1 MSTRPLARLG
11 VGLALVAMLVLFA
24 GCVKQK
30 EESKITQAGSGTA
43 KMTATLDLSHMK
55 EMMEMMAGMGM
66 ANPEDANK
74 DPAEQ
79 LDIEDMKKKIEE
91 ADGIKLVS
99 AKREIAEDKSS
110 ASMIIEIEF
119 DSLKHLYGADIVQGV
134 KASLHK
140 RPDGNYELNRF
151 MFADMI
157 PDGGGDPEAAAMME
171 MMMGMF
177 EPYMADMVLETVLTL
192 PTAIVETNGAQG
204 TGNTVTWKMGFKDI
218 QVAEKRR
225 QTVVFSG
232 AGLEWENF
240 GTPPKPEA
248 TTTEPDEPAD
258 EPAPEKE
265 GEQEPEKSPEPAEA
279 PAPGK

>member
-11 VGLALVAMLVLFA
+11 VGIALVAMLVLFA

-30 EESKITQAGSGTA
+30 EESKITKAGSGTA

-66 ANPEDANK
+66 ADPNAVDK

-79 LDIEDMKKKIEE
+79 LDIEETKKKI
-91 ADGIKLVS
+91 ADAEGVKLIS

-110 ASMIIEIEF
+110 ASMIIEVEF
-119 DSLKHLYGADIVQGV
+119 ESLKHLYTADIVQGL

-140 RPDGNYELNRF
+140 RPDGNYELNRL

-157 PDGGGDPEAAAMME
+157 PDAGGDPEAAGMME

-192 PTAIVETNGAQG
+192 PTAIVETNGTQG
-204 TGNTVTWKMGFKDI
+204 TGNTVTWKLGFKDI
-218 QVAEKRR
+218 QSAEKRR
-225 QTVVFSG
+225 QKVVFSG
-232 AGLEWENF
+232 AGLEWAAF
-240 GTPPKPEA
+240 GTPPKA
-248 TTTEPDEPAD
+248 TPTAEPTVTEPE
-258 EPAPEKE
+258 EPAPEEEAPEEPKE
-265 GEQEPEKSPEPAEA
+265 APEPAG
-279 PAPGK
+279 APGK

>member
-11 VGLALVAMLVLFA
+11 VGLALVAMLVLFS

-30 EESKITQAGSGTA
+30 EESKITKAGSGTA

-66 ANPEDANK
+66 ANPNDVDK

-79 LDIEDMKKKIEE
+79 LDIEEAKKKIEE
-91 ADGIKLVS
+91 AEGVKLVS

-119 DSLKHLYGADIVQGV
+119 DSLKHLYEADIVQGV

-140 RPDGNYELNRF
+140 RPDGNYELNRM

-157 PDGGGDPEAAAMME
+157 PDAGGDPEAAGMME

-192 PTAIVETNGAQG
+192 PTAIVETNGTQG
-204 TGNTVTWKMGFKDI
+204 TGNTVTWKLGFKDI
-218 QVAEKRR
+218 QSSEKRR
-225 QTVVFSG
+225 QKVVFSG
-232 AGLEWENF
+232 AGLEWADF
-240 GTPPKPEA
+240 GTPPKA
-248 TTTEPDEPAD
+248 TPTAEPTVTEPD

-265 GEQEPEKSPEPAEA
+265 EPKEAPEPAEA
-279 PAPGK
+279 PGK